1 MIPENTAIH
10 KLADT
15 HNRIHTGYAQQI
27 NSLAQDDQ
35 IKKEDGRKPSSSKFD
50 SKYSI

>member
-10 KLADT
+10 KLAD
-15 HNRIHTGYAQQI
+15 NRIHTGYAQQI